1 MIPVARRLL
10 FANRGGLLVTVAG
23 VGATVALLLFLF
35 MVHDGVRDG
44 STGYVRTADVDLW
57 IGQKNSDNILKSSS
71 YLPAAVAERV
81 RRVEGVRDAAPLVR
95 VFSKADIDG
104 RRSSTLFILG
114 FDPVTRLGE
123 PKTVVQGTTILR
135 PGDLILDRSFAL
147 TYKLAL
153 GDRLDIQG
161 RRFRVAGISKNT
173 NPLVSQFAFLRLDD
187 ASALLGLEGTAS
199 FIVVR
204 VSGNRAAVAARLR
217 QELPELSVYEA
228 DEFLRHHVEE
238 MESGILPVFASAAV
252 FGAVVCGFIVAL
264 MLYNSILQRRE
275 EYATLKALGA
285 SQRYLLRLVAGQAL
299 LVTTL
304 GCAAG
309 AALAGIVTP
318 LLLRFVPSLAISWNP
333 LLFLVLP
340 AALLVGAV
348 SAAVPVR
355 MLRRIYPAE
364 VFRA

>member
-10 FANRGGLLVTVAG
+10 FAHRGGLAVTVAG

-44 STGYVRTADVDLW
+44 STGYVRTAGVDLW

-71 YLPAAVAERV
+71 YLPAALAERV
-81 RRVEGVRDAAPLVR
+81 REVEGVRQASALVR
-95 VFSKADIDG
+95 VITKADVHG

-114 FDPVTRLGE
+114 FDPATRLGE
-123 PKTVVQGTTILR
+123 PKTMAKGTTVLR
-135 PGDLILDRSFAL
+135 PREIILDRSFAL
-147 TYKLAL
+147 NYRLGL
-153 GDRLDIQG
+153 GDSLDIQG
-161 RRFRVAGISKNT
+161 TRFRIAGISKNT
-173 NPLVSQFAFLRLDD
+173 NPLVSQFAFLRLED
-187 ASALLGLEGTAS
+187 ATALLGLDGTAS

-204 VSGNRAAVAARLR
+204 VSGNRAQVAARLR
-217 QELPELSVYEA
+217 KEFPELSVYEA
-228 DEFLRHHVEE
+228 EEFTRHHEEE
-238 MESGILPVFASAAV
+238 MESGVLPVFASAAA

-285 SQRYLLRLVAGQAL
+285 SQRYLLRLVVGQAL

-304 GCAAG
+304 GCLGG
-309 AALAGIVTP
+309 AALTGILTP
-318 LLLRFVPSLAISWNP
+318 LLLRFVPSLALGWNARF
-333 LLFLVLP
+333 FLILP
-340 AALLVGAV
+340 AALLVGAAA
-348 SAAVPVR
+348 AAVPVR